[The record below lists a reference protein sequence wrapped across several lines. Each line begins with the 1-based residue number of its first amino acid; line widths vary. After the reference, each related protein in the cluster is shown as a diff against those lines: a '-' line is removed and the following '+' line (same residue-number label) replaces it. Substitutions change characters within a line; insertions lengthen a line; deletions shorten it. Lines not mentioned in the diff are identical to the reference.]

1 MIRRL
6 LLVSAA
12 VAIVLAPPVA
22 AQQVINLRDADIRAF
37 IQDASRVTGRTFI
50 IDPRVQGKVSV
61 VTDRPLSQS
70 EYFEVFLSTLR
81 ANGMVA
87 VPIAGGGFRV
97 QMADGAAT
105 QPSRVGSRGSAGNS
119 FVTEVFRLRSIDA
132 TSAVDTLRPLVSR
145 EGAVTANRAGNAI
158 VVADYADNI
167 RRIRTLLGS
176 IDRDSSATKVVP
188 LRNAGARE
196 IAAALQQLTGGGG
209 GGPGGQAGPAVSVVA
224 VDSANAIA
232 LRGDAATVARLAGI
246 AEDLDKRA
254 ATGSEIRVIF
264 LEHADA
270 EKLLPVLQQ
279 LVGQQASV
287 AAPAASTSRGG
298 NSVAGDVAPAPA
310 ATVVAAPSVQSTGGG
325 SGGGSGRGTPVIAR
339 YEGTNAVIISAPG
352 DLQRTLGE
360 VVRQLDTRREQVL
373 VEAIIVEISDAAA
386 KKLGVQFLLG
396 GLPGSGVPF
405 AATNYS
411 NTAPNLLAIAGAY
424 GAQELNN
431 STTTINGSTVT
442 TSTNS
447 ALGDTLAQTALNSIL
462 SAGSFAGFASKLG
475 SDAVFGTIINAVKT
489 DTESNILSTPSIMT
503 LDNQEA
509 KILVGQ
515 EIPITTGRALGQNFE
530 NTFNTVQRQ
539 NVGIQ
544 LEVKP
549 QINAG
554 GSIKLFLRQEV
565 SSIAGPVSNN
575 NSDLILNKREIE
587 TTVTI
592 DDGQIIALGGLLD
605 DNERRTIEKI
615 PLLGDI
621 PVVGELFKSRGRQRT
636 KTNLMVFIR
645 PTILRSAADARAL
658 AERRYGYVR
667 NQQLQQRPD
676 REPTIDELVR
686 DYMGAELPIP
696 PISAIGPAPGG
707 EARTIVP
714 AARGLVTVPVR
725 PGETQVIAPP
735 TMGDQVTVPVTPG
748 QPQVIVP
755 SMRSS
760 QQVVRPVPLPPS
772 NSRPRKWP

>member
-1 MIRRL
+1 MNARSTMSARLRGRL
-6 LLVSAA
+6 LLFTAA
-12 VAIVLAPPVA
+12 LALATPA
-22 AQQVINLRDADIRAF
+22 LAQQVINLRDADVRAF
-37 IQDASRVTGRTFI
+37 IQDAARVTGRTFI

-87 VPIAGGGFRV
+87 VPIGGGGFRV
-97 QMADGAAT
+97 QMAEGAAA
-105 QPSRVGSRGSAGNS
+105 QPSRVGSRGSSGNS

-145 EGAVTANRAGNAI
+145 EGAVTANRSGNAV

-167 RRIRTLLGS
+167 RRIRTLIGQ
-176 IDRDSSATKVVP
+176 IDRDSASTRVVP
-188 LRNAGARE
+188 LKNAGARE
-196 IAAALQQLTGGGG
+196 IATALQQLAGT
-209 GGPGGQAGPAVSVVA
+209 GQAGAGQGAASGPAVSVVA
-224 VDSANAIA
+224 IDSANAIA
-232 LRGDAATVARLAGI
+232 LRGDAPTVARLAGI
-246 AEDLDKRA
+246 AQDLDRRA
-254 ATGSEIRVIF
+254 ATGSEIRVMF

-279 LVGQQASV
+279 LVGQQGTV
-287 AAPAASTSRGG
+287 AAPSAAATRGG
-298 NSVAGDVAPAPA
+298 GPGPDVAPAA
-310 ATVVAAPSVQSTGGG
+310 ASAPSSQSAPGGT
-325 SGGGSGRGTPVIAR
+325 GRGQPVIAR
-339 YEGTNAVIISAPG
+339 YEGTNAIIISAPG
-352 DLQRTLGE
+352 DVQRTLGE
-360 VVRQLDTRREQVL
+360 VIRQLDTRREQVL
-373 VEAIIVEISDAAA
+373 VEAIIVEISDNAA

-411 NTAPNLLAIAGAY
+411 NTAPNLLAIAGAV
-424 GAQELNN
+424 GARELNT

-447 ALGDTLAQTALNSIL
+447 AAGDALAQTAINSVL
-462 SAGSFAGFASKLG
+462 SAGSFAGFAAKIG
-475 SDAVFGTIINAVKT
+475 SDAIFGTIINAVKSDT
-489 DTESNILSTPSIMT
+489 DSNILSTPSIMT

-515 EIPITTGRALGQNFE
+515 EIPITTGRALSTNFD
-530 NTFNTVQRQ
+530 NQFNTVQRQ

-554 GSIKLFLRQEV
+554 GAIKLFLRQEV

-587 TTVTI
+587 TTVTV

-621 PVVGELFKSRGRQRT
+621 PIAGALFRSKGRSRT

-667 NQQLQQRPD
+667 NQQIQQRPD
-676 REPTIDELVR
+676 REPTLDELVR
-686 DYMGAELPIP
+686 DYMGAVLPVP
-696 PISAIGPAPGG
+696 DVSEVPPAPGG
-707 EARTIVP
+707 EPRTIVP
-714 AARGLVTVPVR
+714 APTTGAVKVPVR
-725 PGETQVIAPP
+725 PGE
-735 TMGDQVTVPVTPG
+735 
-748 QPQVIVP
+748 PQLIVP
-755 SMRSS
+755 SVTNS
-760 QQVVRPVPLPPS
+760 QTVIRPVPVPPS
-772 NSRPRKWP
+772 ERRR